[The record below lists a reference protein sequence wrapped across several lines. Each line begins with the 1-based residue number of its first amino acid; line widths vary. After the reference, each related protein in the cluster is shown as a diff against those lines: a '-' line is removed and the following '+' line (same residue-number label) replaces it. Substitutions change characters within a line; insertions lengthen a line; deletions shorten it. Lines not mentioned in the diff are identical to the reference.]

1 MAHGL
6 NDGDDGLSRMTDAN
20 AALLEVA
27 DLEKVFPVTNG
38 VVVKRRAATVRAVDG
53 VSFAIPRGAVFGLV
67 GETGCGKSTTGKIIA
82 GYLSPTSG
90 TISIRGE
97 PADARALRRSI
108 QLISQDPYSSL
119 NPRHT
124 IGTIL
129 AAPFYYQG
137 RRSKSDTRK
146 AVLVLLEQ
154 VGLSRD
160 DVHRFPAEFS
170 GGQRQRVAIARAI
183 ALEPELIVAD
193 EPVSALDV
201 SIRAQIVNLLE
212 DLRRQLNT
220 TYLFISHDLSVVR
233 HIADQI
239 AVMYLGKIVEV
250 APRDDL
256 YSSPRHP
263 YTKALVSA
271 APVPD
276 PRSKNRPKIE
286 LTGEVPSP
294 LNPPSGCRFHTRC
307 WKVTDLCRTVEP
319 KLEASASGHSV
330 ACHFPEPTEA
340 ADGMPAARQV
350 RQ

>member
-1 MAHGL
+1 VAHGL
-6 NDGDDGLSRMTDAN
+6 DDGDGGRNRMTDAN
-20 AALLEVA
+20 GPLLEVT

-38 VVVKRRAATVRAVDG
+38 VMMKRRAATLRAVDG
-53 VSFAIPRGAVFGLV
+53 VSFDIPSGAVFALV
-67 GETGCGKSTTGKIIA
+67 GETGCGKSTTGKMIA

-90 TISIRGE
+90 AISIRGQR
-97 PADARALRRSI
+97 ADTRALRQSI

-129 AAPFYYQG
+129 SAPFYYQ
-137 RRSKSDTRK
+137 RRGSKSDTRK
-146 AVLVLLEQ
+146 AILSLLEQ

-183 ALEPELIVAD
+183 ALKPELIVAD

-212 DLRRQLNT
+212 DLRRQSNT

-286 LTGEVPSP
+286 LSGEVPSP
-294 LNPPSGCRFHTRC
+294 LSPPSGCRFHTRC
-307 WKVTDLCRTVEP
+307 WKATDLCRTVEP
-319 KLEASASGHSV
+319 KLEGSASGHSV
-330 ACHFPEPTEA
+330 ACHFPEGTGEA
-340 ADGMPAARQV
+340 DAIPAAQQV